1 MTASRVIVALDY
13 SRESDLQ
20 EFAARIAP
28 ADCRLKIGLEAYTA
42 LGPRAV
48 EALVARGF
56 DVFLDLKF
64 HDIPNTVRAACRAA
78 ADLGVWMI
86 NVHVAGGMR
95 MLAAAREGVSA
106 GAKPPMLIGVT
117 VLTSQSAE
125 DLAGAG
131 VALTP
136 AEAVMKYAR
145 LARAAGLDG
154 VVCSGEEAAN
164 VRREC
169 GRGFVIVTPGI
180 RPAGAGADDQ
190 RRTMTPKEAITRG
203 ADYLVIGRPITQ
215 APDPRAALDSI
226 RREIAELPDARR
238 QR

>member
-1 MTASRVIVALDY
+1 VTGSRVIVALDY
-13 SRESDLQ
+13 SHESDLQ
-20 EFAARIAP
+20 AFAARVAP

-78 ADLGVWMI
+78 AGLGAWMI
-86 NVHVAGGMR
+86 NVHVAGGAR

-106 GAKPPMLIGVT
+106 AAKPPLLIGVT

-125 DLAGAG
+125 DLAGTG

-154 VVCSGEEAAN
+154 VVCSGEEAAS

-169 GRGFVIVTPGI
+169 GPDFVIVTPGI
-180 RPAGAGADDQ
+180 RPAGTGAGDQ
-190 RRTMTPKEAITRG
+190 RRTMTPAEAIEGG

-215 APDPRAALDSI
+215 APDPRVALDAI
-226 RREIAELPDARR
+226 RREIVELPNARR
-238 QR
+238 RR

>member
-1 MTASRVIVALDY
+1 MGSRIIVALDY
-13 SRESDLQ
+13 ARESDVND
-20 EFAARIAP
+20 FVARVTP

-48 EALVARGF
+48 EPLVARGF

-64 HDIPNTVRAACRAA
+64 HDIPNTVRAACHAA

-86 NVHVAGGMR
+86 NVHVAGGAR
-95 MLAAAREGVSA
+95 MLAAAREGVNA
-106 GAKPPMLIGVT
+106 AAKPPMLIGVT

-131 VALTP
+131 VSLTP
-136 AEAVMKYAR
+136 GEAVMKFAG
-145 LARAAGLDG
+145 LARTAGLDG

-164 VRREC
+164 VRQAC
-169 GRGFVIVTPGI
+169 GGGFVIVTPGI
-180 RPAGAGADDQ
+180 RPAGSRADDQ
-190 RRTMTPKEAITRG
+190 RRTMTPKEAIARG

-215 APDPRAALDSI
+215 APDPRAVLDAVV
-226 RREIAELPDARR
+226 REIA
-238 QR
+238 

>member
-1 MTASRVIVALDY
+1 MVCPRIIVALDFA
-13 SRESDLQ
+13 RESDVND
-20 EFAARIAP
+20 FVARVTP

-48 EALVARGF
+48 APLVARGF

-86 NVHVAGGMR
+86 NVHVAGGAR
-95 MLAAAREGVSA
+95 MLAAAREGVNA
-106 GAKPPMLIGVT
+106 VAKPPVLIGVT
-117 VLTSQSAE
+117 VLTSQSVE
-125 DLAGAG
+125 DLADAG
-131 VALTP
+131 ISLAP
-136 AEAVMKYAR
+136 AEAVMQYAR
-145 LARAAGLDG
+145 IARAAGLDG

-164 VRREC
+164 VRQAC
-169 GRGFVIVTPGI
+169 GGGFVIVTPGI
-180 RPAGAGADDQ
+180 RPAGARADDQ

-215 APDPRAALDSI
+215 APDPRAALDAI
-226 RREIAELPDARR
+226 VREMA
-238 QR
+238 